1 MARFDEEYLGNHR
14 RQQSLMFVMSML
26 GLLLAVAPRQERALF
41 ITQGVGLKA
50 FGATLPP
57 VNLASLVASPDGS
70 GGNDV
75 PSAFFARTPARPV
88 GRSPFNDSPVGTPGL
103 TPAADTPLVDGGQ
116 ASPVASGPTAQ
127 TASTGG
133 GGGGGGGGLPFLP
146 VSFTPP
152 SATPVA
158 PVTAAATPTP
168 AATPVTTATPTPTPV
183 AATPEPATWLMMIV
197 GFFMIGSA
205 IRTRSAPGAHRRDGQ
220 IAAD

>member
-26 GLLLAVAPRQERALF
+26 ALLLAVAPRQERALF

-57 VNLASLVASPDGS
+57 VNLASLIASPDGS

-75 PSAFFARTPARPV
+75 PSAFFARTPARPA
-88 GRSPFNDSPVGTPGL
+88 GRSPFNDNPVGTPGF

-116 ASPVASGPTAQ
+116 ASPLVPSPSAQ
-127 TASTGG
+127 TIAYT
-133 GGGGGGGGLPFLP
+133 GGGGGGGLPFLP

-158 PVTAAATPTP
+158 PVTATATPTP

-183 AATPEPATWLMMIV
+183 VATPEPATWLMMIV

-205 IRTRSAPGAHRRDGQ
+205 IRTRSAPGPRRRDEQ